1 VAQRSDV
8 LLDDLGEQRLDLA
21 MTDAAVAVTG

>member
-1 VAQRSDV
+1 VARRSDV

-21 MTDAAVAVTG
+21 IIDAAVAVTG